1 MITASVVQPQIDSV
15 TGIHLNMINKNLS
28 NIFFLSFKIHKKIV
42 YEMFN
47 YDQSSTGIY
56 SVVSDY
62 SL

>member
-47 YDQSSTGIY
+47 YDQRSTGIY
-56 SVVSDY
+56 SVVPDY

>member
-28 NIFFLSFKIHKKIV
+28 NIFFFSFKIHKKIV